1 MSILEKFYQ
10 RTKGIEAKIGIG
22 LGDSEVHNNKILKA
36 VISTLEPKYNS
47 FFFFGNRKSIDQIAD
62 NKLFSKNKEIITLVE
77 SDEPSSEILNYLKNN
92 QISSVVRGNLGS
104 TKFLLGLQSILKILE
119 INRLALLETFTGY
132 QFFFGPVG
140 IDECNDFDSKVL
152 FVNKAI
158 KEIEALNLEP
168 KVSILSGGRIGDI
181 GRNNKVDSS
190 IEEAQK
196 VVDHFR
202 DKNSP
207 LMIEHSEI
215 LIENAIAKKT
225 NLIIAPDG
233 ITGNLI
239 YRTLVHLGGGKAYGA
254 IYMDI
259 ERAIVDTSRVGD
271 ISEIRGALI
280 LAQSLSSRYHSNSTM
295 KLVN

>member
-10 RTKGIEAKIGIG
+10 RTKNIEVKIGIG
-22 LGDSEVHNNKILKA
+22 LGDSKVHNIKLLKA
-36 VISTLEPKYNS
+36 ALSTLEPKRNS
-47 FFFFGNRKSIDQIAD
+47 FFFFGSKKSIDHIFD
-62 NKLFSKNKEIITLVE
+62 NKLFSNNKDVITLIE
-77 SDEPSSEILNYLKNN
+77 SDDPTFEILNYLKTN

-104 TKFLLGLQSILKILE
+104 TKFLQGLHSILNIVV

-140 IDECNDFDSKVL
+140 IDECIDFNSKIL

-158 KEIEALNLEP
+158 NEIKALNLEP
-168 KVSILSGGRIGDI
+168 KVSILSGGRIGDM
-181 GRNNKVDSS
+181 GRNPKVDSS
-190 IEEAQK
+190 IEEAQQ

-202 DKNSP
+202 ANNSS
-207 LMIEHSEI
+207 LKIEHSEI

-254 IYMDI
+254 IYMGID
-259 ERAIVDTSRVGD
+259 RAIVDTSRVGD

-280 LAQSLSSRYHSNSTM
+280 LARSLSTR
-295 KLVN
+295 

>member
-1 MSILEKFYQ
+1 MSILEKIYQ
-10 RTKGIEAKIGIG
+10 KAKGIEGKIGIG
-22 LGDSEVHNNKILKA
+22 LGDSEVHNLKILKA
-36 VISTLEPKYNS
+36 TISILDPKCNS
-47 FFFFGNRKSIDQIAD
+47 FFFFGSRKSIDQIAN
-62 NKLFSKNKEIITLVE
+62 NKLFSKNKKNIILVE
-77 SDEPSSEILNYLKNN
+77 SDEPTSEILNYLKRNE
-92 QISSVVRGNLGS
+92 ISSVVRGNLS
-104 TKFLLGLQSILKILE
+104 SNKFLLGLLSILNIHE
-119 INRLALLETFTGY
+119 INRLALLETYTGY

-140 IDECNDFDSKVL
+140 IDECIDLDSKIL

-158 KEIEALNLEP
+158 KEIKTLNLEP

-181 GRNNKVDSS
+181 GRNPMVDNS

-202 DKNSP
+202 DKYSS

-215 LIENAIAKKT
+215 LIENAIAEKT
-225 NLIIAPDG
+225 NIIIAPNG
-233 ITGNLI
+233 ISGNLI

-259 ERAIVDTSRVGD
+259 DRAIVDTSRVGD

-280 LAQSLSSRYHSNSTM
+280 LAQSLSSH
-295 KLVN
+295 

>member
-10 RTKGIEAKIGIG
+10 RTKGIEAKIGLG

-36 VISTLEPKYNS
+36 AISTLEPKSNS
-47 FFFFGNRKSIDQIAD
+47 FFFFGSRKSIGHIAN

-77 SDEPSSEILNYLKNN
+77 SDEPIFEILNYLKTN
-92 QISSVVRGNLGS
+92 QISSVVRGNLDS
-104 TKFLLGLQSILKILE
+104 TKFLLGLQTILNILE
-119 INRLALLETFTGY
+119 INRLALLETFTEY

-152 FVNKAI
+152 LVNKAI
-158 KEIEALNLEP
+158 KEIEAINLEP
-168 KVSILSGGRIGDI
+168 KVSILIGGRIGDI

-190 IEEAQK
+190 IEEAQN

-233 ITGNLI
+233 ISGNLI

>member
-1 MSILEKFYQ
+1 MSILEKFDQ

-22 LGDSEVHNNKILKA
+22 LGESELHNIKILKA
-36 VISTLEPKYNS
+36 AISTLIPKHNS

-62 NKLFSKNKEIITLVE
+62 NKFFSKNKEIITLVD
-77 SDEPSSEILNYLKNN
+77 SDEPISEILNYLKNN
-92 QISSVVRGNLGS
+92 QISSVVRGNLDS
-104 TKFLLGLQSILKILE
+104 TKFLLGLQSILNIIE

-140 IDECNDFDSKVL
+140 IDECIDLDSKIL

-158 KEIEALNLEP
+158 NEIKALNLEP
-168 KVSILSGGRIGDI
+168 KVNILSGGRIGDI
-181 GRNNKVDSS
+181 GRNPKVDSS

-196 VVDHFR
+196 VVEHFR
-202 DKNSP
+202 AKNSS
-207 LMIEHSEI
+207 LKIEHSEI

-259 ERAIVDTSRVGD
+259 DRAIVDTSRVGD
-271 ISEIRGALI
+271 ISEIRGAII
-280 LAQSLSSRYHSNSTM
+280 LAQSLSSH
-295 KLVN
+295 

>member
-1 MSILEKFYQ
+1 MSILEKFDQ

-22 LGDSEVHNNKILKA
+22 LGESELHNIKILKA
-36 VISTLEPKYNS
+36 AISTLIPKHNS
-47 FFFFGNRKSIDQIAD
+47 IFFFGSRKSIDQIAD
-62 NKLFSKNKEIITLVE
+62 NKFFSKNKEIITLVD
-77 SDEPSSEILNYLKNN
+77 SDEPISEILNYLKNN
-92 QISSVVRGNLGS
+92 QISSVVRGNLDS
-104 TKFLLGLQSILKILE
+104 TKFLLGLQSILNIIE

-140 IDECNDFDSKVL
+140 IDECIDFDSKIL

-158 KEIEALNLEP
+158 NEIKALNLEP
-168 KVSILSGGRIGDI
+168 KVNILSGGRIGDI
-181 GRNNKVDSS
+181 GRNPKVDIS

-202 DKNSP
+202 EKNSS
-207 LMIEHSEI
+207 LKIEHSEI

-259 ERAIVDTSRVGD
+259 DRAIVDTSRVGD
-271 ISEIRGALI
+271 ISEIRGAII
-280 LAQSLSSRYHSNSTM
+280 LAQSLSSR
-295 KLVN
+295 

>member
-10 RTKGIEAKIGIG
+10 RTKGLEAKIGIG

-36 VISTLEPKYNS
+36 AISTLVSNRNS
-47 FFFFGNRKSIDQIAD
+47 FFFFGSRNSIDHISN
-62 NKLFSKNKEIITLVE
+62 NKLFNKNEEFITLIE
-77 SDEPSSEILNYLKNN
+77 SDEPTFEILKYLKTN

-104 TKFLLGLQSILKILE
+104 TDFLLGLQSILNIVV

-140 IDECNDFDSKVL
+140 IDECIDFKSKIL

-158 KEIEALNLEP
+158 NEIKALNLVP
-168 KVSILSGGRIGDI
+168 KVNILSGGRIGDV
-181 GRNNKVDSS
+181 GRNPKVDGS

-202 DKNSP
+202 DKNSS
-207 LMIEHSEI
+207 LKIEHSEI
-215 LIENAIAKKT
+215 LIENAIAEKT
-225 NLIIAPDG
+225 NLIIAPEG

-254 IYMDI
+254 IYMDVDH
-259 ERAIVDTSRVGD
+259 AIVDTSRVGD
-271 ISEIRGALI
+271 ISEIRGAII
-280 LAQSLSSRYHSNSTM
+280 LAQSLSSR
-295 KLVN
+295 

>member
-1 MSILEKFYQ
+1 M
-10 RTKGIEAKIGIG
+10 
-22 LGDSEVHNNKILKA
+22 
-36 VISTLEPKYNS
+36 
-47 FFFFGNRKSIDQIAD
+47 
-62 NKLFSKNKEIITLVE
+62 
-77 SDEPSSEILNYLKNN
+77 
-92 QISSVVRGNLGS
+92 RGNLGS

-158 KEIEALNLEP
+158 KEIKALNLEP

-202 DKNSP
+202 DKNSS
-207 LMIEHSEI
+207 LKIEHSEI
-215 LIENAIAKKT
+215 LIENAIAQKT

-254 IYMDI
+254 IYMGIDH
-259 ERAIVDTSRVGD
+259 AIVDTSRVGD
-271 ISEIRGALI
+271 LSEIRGALI
-280 LAQSLSSRYHSNSTM
+280 LARCLSTR
-295 KLVN
+295 

>member
-10 RTKGIEAKIGIG
+10 RTKDIEAIIGIG
-22 LGDSEVHNNKILKA
+22 LGDSEIHNNKILKA
-36 VISTLEPKYNS
+36 AISTLVPNRNS
-47 FFFFGNRKSIDQIAD
+47 FFFFGSRKSIDHISN
-62 NKLFSKNKEIITLVE
+62 NKLFSNNEEVITLIE
-77 SDEPSSEILNYLKNN
+77 SDEPTFEILNYLKNN
-92 QISSVVRGNLGS
+92 QISSVVRGNLDS
-104 TKFLLGLQSILKILE
+104 TKFLLGLQSILNIVV

-140 IDECNDFDSKVL
+140 IDECIDFNSKIL

-158 KEIEALNLEP
+158 NEIKALNLEP
-168 KVSILSGGRIGDI
+168 KVNILSGGRIGDI
-181 GRNNKVDSS
+181 GRNPKVDSS
-190 IEEAQK
+190 IEEAQQ

-202 DKNSP
+202 DKNSS
-207 LMIEHSEI
+207 LKIEHSEI

-254 IYMDI
+254 IYMGID
-259 ERAIVDTSRVGD
+259 RAIVDTSRVGD
-271 ISEIRGALI
+271 ISEIRGALV
-280 LAQSLSSRYHSNSTM
+280 LAQSLSSRYKSNST
-295 KLVN
+295 KNLAS

>member
-10 RTKGIEAKIGIG
+10 RTKDIEAKIGIG

-36 VISTLEPKYNS
+36 AISTLVPNRNS
-47 FFFFGNRKSIDQIAD
+47 FFFFGSRKSIDHISN
-62 NKLFSKNKEIITLVE
+62 NKFFSTNEEVITLIE
-77 SDEPSSEILNYLKNN
+77 SDEPTFEILNYLKTN
-92 QISSVVRGNLGS
+92 QISSVVRGNLDS
-104 TKFLLGLQSILKILE
+104 TKFLQGLQSILNIVV

-140 IDECNDFDSKVL
+140 IDECIDFESKIL

-158 KEIEALNLEP
+158 NEIKALNLEP
-168 KVSILSGGRIGDI
+168 KVNILSGGRIGDI
-181 GRNNKVDSS
+181 GRNPKVDSS
-190 IEEAQK
+190 IEEAKK

-202 DKNSP
+202 DKYSS
-207 LMIEHSEI
+207 LKIEHSEI

-254 IYMDI
+254 IYMGID
-259 ERAIVDTSRVGD
+259 RAIVDTSRVGD

-280 LAQSLSSRYHSNSTM
+280 LARSLSSS
-295 KLVN
+295 

>member
-36 VISTLEPKYNS
+36 VISILELKCNS
-47 FFFFGNRKSIDQIAD
+47 FFFFGSRKSIDQISN
-62 NKLFSKNKEIITLVE
+62 NKLFSKNKEFITLVE
-77 SDEPSSEILNYLKNN
+77 SDDPTSEILNYLKTN
-92 QISSVVRGNLGS
+92 QISSVVRGNLSS
-104 TKFLLGLQSILKILE
+104 TKFLLGLQSILNILE

-140 IDECNDFDSKVL
+140 IDECNDFESKVI

-158 KEIEALNLEP
+158 NEIKALNLEP
-168 KVSILSGGRIGDI
+168 RVNILSGGRIGDI
-181 GRNNKVDSS
+181 GRNPKVDSS

-196 VVDHFR
+196 VVTHFR
-202 DKNSP
+202 DKFSS
-207 LMIEHSEI
+207 LSIEHSEI
-215 LIENAIAKKT
+215 LIENAVAKKT

-259 ERAIVDTSRVGD
+259 DRAIVDTSRVGD
-271 ISEIRGALI
+271 ISEIKGALI
-280 LAQSLSSRYHSNSTM
+280 LAQSLSSRYQSNSTK
-295 KLVN
+295 KLAI

>member
-36 VISTLEPKYNS
+36 VISILELKCNS
-47 FFFFGNRKSIDQIAD
+47 FFFFGSRKSIDQISN
-62 NKLFSKNKEIITLVE
+62 NKLFSENKEIITLVD
-77 SDEPSSEILNYLKNN
+77 SDEPTSEILNYLKTN

-104 TKFLLGLQSILKILE
+104 TKFLLGLQSVLNIQE
-119 INRLALLETFTGY
+119 VNRLALLETFTGY

-140 IDECNDFDSKVL
+140 IDECNDFDSKVI
-152 FVNKAI
+152 FINKAI
-158 KEIEALNLEP
+158 KEIKALNLEP

-181 GRNNKVDSS
+181 GRNRKVDRS

-202 DKNSP
+202 EKSSS
-207 LMIEHSEI
+207 LTIEHSEI
-215 LIENAIAKKT
+215 LIENAIAKKS

-259 ERAIVDTSRVGD
+259 DRAIVDTSRVGD

-280 LAQSLSSRYHSNSTM
+280 LAQSLNFR
-295 KLVN
+295 

>member
-22 LGDSEVHNNKILKA
+22 LGESELHNIKILKA
-36 VISTLEPKYNS
+36 AISTLIPKHNS
-47 FFFFGNRKSIDQIAD
+47 FFFFGSRKSIDQIAD
-62 NKLFSKNKEIITLVE
+62 NKFFSKNKEIITLVD
-77 SDEPSSEILNYLKNN
+77 SDEPISEILNYLKNN
-92 QISSVVRGNLGS
+92 QISSVVRGNLDS
-104 TKFLLGLQSILKILE
+104 TKFLLGLQSILNIIE

-140 IDECNDFDSKVL
+140 IDECIDFDSKIL

-158 KEIEALNLEP
+158 NEIKALNLEP
-168 KVSILSGGRIGDI
+168 KVNILSGGRIGDI
-181 GRNNKVDSS
+181 GRNPKVDSS

-202 DKNSP
+202 EKNSS
-207 LMIEHSEI
+207 LKIEHSEI

-233 ITGNLI
+233 ITGNLM

-259 ERAIVDTSRVGD
+259 DRAIVDTSRVGD
-271 ISEIRGALI
+271 ISEIRGAII
-280 LAQSLSSRYHSNSTM
+280 LAQSLSSR
-295 KLVN
+295 

>member
-1 MSILEKFYQ
+1 MSILEKFDQ

-22 LGDSEVHNNKILKA
+22 LGESELHNIKILKA
-36 VISTLEPKYNS
+36 AISTLIPKHNS

-62 NKLFSKNKEIITLVE
+62 NKFFSKNKEIITLVD
-77 SDEPSSEILNYLKNN
+77 SDEPISEILNYLKNN
-92 QISSVVRGNLGS
+92 QISSVVRGNLDS
-104 TKFLLGLQSILKILE
+104 TKFLLGLQSILNIIE
-119 INRLALLETFTGY
+119 INRLALLETFKGY

-140 IDECNDFDSKVL
+140 IDECIDFDSKIL

-158 KEIEALNLEP
+158 NEIKALNLEP
-168 KVSILSGGRIGDI
+168 KVNILSGGRIGDI
-181 GRNNKVDSS
+181 GRNPKVDSS

-202 DKNSP
+202 EQNSS
-207 LMIEHSEI
+207 LKIEHSEI

-233 ITGNLI
+233 ITGNLM

-259 ERAIVDTSRVGD
+259 DRAIVDTSRVGD
-271 ISEIRGALI
+271 ISEIRGAII
-280 LAQSLSSRYHSNSTM
+280 LAQSLSSR
-295 KLVN
+295 

>member
-10 RTKGIEAKIGIG
+10 RAKGIEAKIGIG
-22 LGDSEVHNNKILKA
+22 LGDSEVHNIKILKA
-36 VISTLEPKYNS
+36 TISTLELRYNS
-47 FFFFGNRKSIDQIAD
+47 FFFFGSRKSIDQIAN
-62 NKLFSKNKEIITLVE
+62 NKLFSKNKEIIILVE
-77 SDEPSSEILNYLKNN
+77 SNEPTSEILNYLKTN
-92 QISSVVRGNLGS
+92 QISCVVRGNLS
-104 TKFLLGLQSILKILE
+104 SAKFLLGLQSILNIHE
-119 INRLALLETFTGY
+119 INRLALLETYTGY

-140 IDECNDFDSKVL
+140 IDECVDLDSKIL

-158 KEIEALNLEP
+158 KEIKTLNLEP

-181 GRNNKVDSS
+181 GRNPMVDKS

-196 VVDHFR
+196 VVAHFR
-202 DKNSP
+202 DKYSS

-215 LIENAIAKKT
+215 LIENAIAEKT
-225 NLIIAPDG
+225 NIIIAPNG
-233 ITGNLI
+233 ISGNLI

-259 ERAIVDTSRVGD
+259 DHAIVDTSRVGD

-280 LAQSLSSRYHSNSTM
+280 LAQSLSSH
-295 KLVN
+295 

>member
-10 RTKGIEAKIGIG
+10 RTKGIETKIGIG
-22 LGDSEVHNNKILKA
+22 LGDSEVHNDKILKA
-36 VISTLEPKYNS
+36 AISALEPKLNS
-47 FFFFGNRKSIDQIAD
+47 FFFFGSRKSIDHIAN

-77 SDEPSSEILNYLKNN
+77 SDEPTSEILNYLKTN
-92 QISSVVRGNLGS
+92 QISCVVRGNLGS
-104 TKFLLGLQSILKILE
+104 TKFLLGLQSILNISE

-140 IDECNDFDSKVL
+140 IDECNDFDSKII

-158 KEIEALNLEP
+158 KEIKALNLEP

-181 GRNNKVDSS
+181 GRNPKVDSS

-202 DKNSP
+202 DKFSSQ
-207 LMIEHSEI
+207 MIEHSEI
-215 LIENAIAKKT
+215 LIENAIAKKS

-254 IYMDI
+254 VYLDLD
-259 ERAIVDTSRVGD
+259 RAIVDTSRVGD

-280 LAQSLSSRYHSNSTM
+280 LAQSLSSRYQPNSTK
-295 KLVN
+295 KLAI

>member
-10 RTKGIEAKIGIG
+10 RTKGIETKIGIG

-36 VISTLEPKYNS
+36 AISTLLPKNNS
-47 FFFFGNRKSIDQIAD
+47 FFLFGSRKSIDQIAD
-62 NKLFSKNKEIITLVE
+62 NKLFSKNKENITLVE
-77 SDEPSSEILNYLKNN
+77 SDEPTFEILNYLKTN
-92 QISSVVRGNLGS
+92 QISSVVRGNLDS
-104 TKFLLGLQSILKILE
+104 TKFLLGLQSILNILV
-119 INRLALLETFTGY
+119 INRLALLETFTEY

-140 IDECNDFDSKVL
+140 IDECIDFNSKIL
-152 FVNKAI
+152 FVDKAI
-158 KEIEALNLEP
+158 NEIKALNLEP
-168 KVSILSGGRIGDI
+168 KVNILSGGRIGDM
-181 GRNNKVDSS
+181 GRNPKVDSS
-190 IEEAQK
+190 IEEALK

-202 DKNSP
+202 DKDSS
-207 LMIEHSEI
+207 LKIEHSEI

-254 IYMDI
+254 IYMGID
-259 ERAIVDTSRVGD
+259 RAIVDTSRVGD

-280 LAQSLSSRYHSNSTM
+280 LARSLSTR
-295 KLVN
+295 

>member
-10 RTKGIEAKIGIG
+10 RAKGIEAKIGIG
-22 LGDSEVHNNKILKA
+22 LGDSEVHNIKILKA
-36 VISTLEPKYNS
+36 TISTLELKFNP
-47 FFFFGNRKSIDQIAD
+47 FFLFGSRKSIDQIAN
-62 NKLFSKNKEIITLVE
+62 NKHFSKNKEFITLVE
-77 SDEPSSEILNYLKNN
+77 SDEPTFEILNYLKTN
-92 QISSVVRGNLGS
+92 QISSVVRGNLSS
-104 TKFLLGLQSILKILE
+104 TKFLLGLQSILNIHE
-119 INRLALLETFTGY
+119 INRLALLETYTGY

-140 IDECNDFDSKVL
+140 IDECNDLGSKII

-158 KEIEALNLEP
+158 KEIKALNLEP

-181 GRNNKVDSS
+181 GRNPMVDNS

-202 DKNSP
+202 DNYSSLK
-207 LMIEHSEI
+207 IEHSEI
-215 LIENAIAKKT
+215 LIENAIAEKT
-225 NLIIAPDG
+225 NIIIAPNG
-233 ITGNLI
+233 ISGNLI

-259 ERAIVDTSRVGD
+259 NRAIVDTSRVGD

-280 LAQSLSSRYHSNSTM
+280 LAQSLSSRYQSNSTKKM
-295 KLVN
+295 VI